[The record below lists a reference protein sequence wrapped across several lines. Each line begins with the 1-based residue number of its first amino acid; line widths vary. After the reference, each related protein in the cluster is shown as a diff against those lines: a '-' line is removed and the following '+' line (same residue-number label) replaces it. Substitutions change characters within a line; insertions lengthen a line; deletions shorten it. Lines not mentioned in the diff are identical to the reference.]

1 MWCQHCQQDVPAIA
15 SSGERKFC
23 CPRCGEAVGGQ
34 CPSDAGAI
42 TPPSDSPP
50 VSVCDEDMPSY
61 DCWEFDDQLWRIAQA
76 LQVDTAP
83 DHRRKKGDVH
93 EAIRHDQA
101 HDALNP
107 RHAPPMPVSHQ
118 RKSKIHRGGIGDSL
132 LALLIWAAL
141 SLGTAALVC
150 GGILL
155 GWSLWTGR
163 GELWKIGLPIAAG
176 GQISLLI
183 GLVLQIDRFWHD
195 NHRTV

>member
-1 MWCQHCQQDVPAIA
+1 
-15 SSGERKFC
+15 
-23 CPRCGEAVGGQ
+23 
-34 CPSDAGAI
+34 
-42 TPPSDSPP
+42 
-50 VSVCDEDMPSY
+50 
-61 DCWEFDDQLWRIAQA
+61 
-76 LQVDTAP
+76 LQVDAAP
-83 DHRRKKGDVH
+83 GHRREKGDSR
-93 EAIRHDQA
+93 EATRHDQA

-107 RHAPPMPVSHQ
+107 RHAPPMPVSRV
-118 RKSKIHRGGIGDSL
+118 RKSKIHRGGIGGSL

-183 GLVLQIDRFWHD
+183 GLVLQIDRFWRD
-195 NHRTV
+195 NHQTVAKLDEVDEELHDLKTTANLLSTIQGTSSAQFYTHPAGDANPHVQLSDLKARLDLLAMKIGDREAG